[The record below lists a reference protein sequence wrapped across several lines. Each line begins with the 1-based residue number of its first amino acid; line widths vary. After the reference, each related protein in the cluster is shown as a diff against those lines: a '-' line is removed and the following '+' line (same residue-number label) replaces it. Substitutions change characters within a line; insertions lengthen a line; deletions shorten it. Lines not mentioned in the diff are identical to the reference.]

1 MKKLIYILLLSVLAI
16 SNYSYAEELYK
27 ENIYIAKYELEN
39 KKRRAEFVAE
49 IDRGKRT
56 ESRIRPSV
64 RSDLNSTQEL
74 YYFIGDIRYKAQLLE
89 HRVNSL
95 TGEAEHKAQ
104 SAQAA
109 QVHWLDLLNV
119 VSSRLSIDS
128 ANINK
133 RFTLEEEIRRAS
145 VRADWTLQFLGY
157 TKGMKKFDDIFHHQ
171 IELRNTI
178 AYAEK
183 ENSRAEAIYKQATS
197 DFYNVS
203 DEQVNKR
210 FNKTVADAKAYVQ
223 SIIDAHNEFNTKNHE
238 VIETLDD
245 IWTVDNSTFNY
256 TLPCPIETTMGVA
269 IVVHGTNW
277 RDIAVKDEE
286 GNPIYP
292 AGVSIA
298 FDHMLDKC
306 IAIVVPKSGLSAE
319 VDWVGNITYSRDWWM
334 SESTPRTIE
343 GEVQATIDLINLAYE
358 AIKKPIYLVYGH
370 DNGVLASRVIIQSLL
385 SSSEETSNLI
395 GYIVVDKE
403 TGEYIGHNLNGTS
416 WSSTDL

>member
-1 MKKLIYILLLSVLAI
+1 MKKLINILLLSVLTI

-27 ENIYIAKYELEN
+27 ENIYIAKYDLEN

-56 ESRIRPSV
+56 ESRLRPIIRN
-64 RSDLNSTQEL
+64 DLNSTQEL
-74 YYFIGDIRYKAQLLE
+74 YYFIDNIRYKAQLLE
-89 HRVNSL
+89 NQVNSM
-95 TGEAEHKAQ
+95 TGEAEHKAK

-119 VSSRLSIDS
+119 VSSRLPTDK
-128 ANINK
+128 ANVNK

-145 VRADWTLQFLGY
+145 VRADWTSQFLDY
-157 TKGMKKFDDIFHHQ
+157 ARGMRKFDDIFHHQ
-171 IELRNTI
+171 TEMRNTI
-178 AYAEK
+178 AYAER